1 MEQRRLIAH
10 GKSSLTLSMPK
21 KWLEQRRLKKGDS
34 LFIDEEGSKLIIS
47 SNEPLDISR
56 KTVDLTGL
64 DRTSII
70 LQIMS
75 LYRFGYNEI
84 EILFENS
91 STRYF
96 RKKKNVSVSS
106 VVHKI
111 VDRCIGMEVV
121 EEGKGRIL
129 VKHITKEDQEDFK
142 VILRRI
148 FLLLN
153 QTADNLFEGIKTN
166 DYALIATTEDMHD
179 SINKFVSYCLRLLNK
194 YGYPDVRKTCFYY
207 HIIAS
212 IDKIV
217 DILKYNARNIVDSKQ
232 KFSPKTKLIWSD
244 INKSIRMYYELFYKY
259 NNERINGI
267 SENRDRTKQKIKQNL
282 KAIPNKELHYLISM
296 KQILEILL
304 DLTDFRM
311 GLEN

>member
-1 MEQRRLIAH
+1 MDQRRLIAH

-21 KWLEQRRLKKGDS
+21 KWLEQRKLRKGDS

-47 SNEPLDISR
+47 SDEPLDISR

-91 STRYF
+91 TTKYY
-96 RKKKNVSVSS
+96 RKNKMVSVSS

-111 VDRCIGMEVV
+111 IDRCIGMEVI
-121 EEGKGRIL
+121 EEGKSRIL
-129 VKHITKEDQEDFK
+129 VKYITKEDQEDFK

-153 QTADNLFEGIKTN
+153 QTADNLLEGIRTK
-166 DYALIATTEDMHD
+166 DYDLIATTEDMHD

-194 YGYPDVRKTCFYY
+194 YGYPNVRKTCFYY

-217 DILKYNARNIVDSKQ
+217 DILKYNARNIIDNKQNFSK
-232 KFSPKTKLIWSD
+232 KTITIWKD
-244 INKSIRMYYELFYKY
+244 INKSIRMYYELFYKFS
-259 NNERINGI
+259 NERISDI
-267 SENRDRTKQKIKQNL
+267 SENRDKTKQKLKQNL
-282 KAIPNKELHYLISM
+282 KTIPNKELHYLISM